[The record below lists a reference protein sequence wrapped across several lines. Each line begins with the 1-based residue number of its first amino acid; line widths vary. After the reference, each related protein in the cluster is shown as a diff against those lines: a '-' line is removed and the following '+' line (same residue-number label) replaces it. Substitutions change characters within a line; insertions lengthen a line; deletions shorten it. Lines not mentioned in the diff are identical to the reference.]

1 MSYFSTIRL
10 RDMTIKEFYLDKYPS
25 DEMGKEI
32 NENSTFVGL
41 LHILHNKRDV
51 YPFLGVHD
59 SVIRERLFEELS
71 KQLRVDYNYIY
82 DLWLYDE
89 NLTIS

>member
-1 MSYFSTIRL
+1 
-10 RDMTIKEFYLDKYPS
+10 MTLKEFYLDKYPS

-41 LHILHNKRDV
+41 LHILNTKRDV
-51 YPFLGVHD
+51 YPYIGAHD
-59 SVIRERLFEELS
+59 SIIRERLFEELS

-89 NLTIS
+89 VI

>member
-1 MSYFSTIRL
+1 MSYFSTVRL
-10 RDMTIKEFYLDKYPS
+10 RDMTIKEFYLDKYSS
-25 DEMGKEI
+25 DDMGKEI

-51 YPFLGVHD
+51 YTFLGVHD
-59 SVIRERLFEELS
+59 SVIRERVFEELA

-82 DLWLYDE
+82 NLWLYDE